1 MRCSAGDKTPGA
13 SPPNHDMSETN
24 HIKLPEGSIGRTTTT
39 LNLGPTHPATH
50 GVFQNIL
57 ELDGER
63 IVKAEATVG
72 YIHRAFE
79 KIAERR
85 PLYQITT
92 LTDRLNYCSA
102 PINNMGWHLTCEKLL
117 RIHTPKR
124 VDYLRVIVMELARI
138 TDHLICTSI
147 VGVDAGAFTGFL
159 YVMQFREL
167 VYEIYEEI
175 CGARLT
181 TNMGRIGG
189 FERDFP
195 PAAWEKLERFLKEY
209 PKAQKELET
218 LLVRNRIFYE
228 RTRGSGAISAERA
241 LNYGFTGPNLR
252 AAGVDYDVR
261 VHEPYCSYGDFD
273 FRIPVGTTGDNY
285 DRFMVRT
292 EEIWQSLSIIE
303 QAYRKIQDMNG
314 PDASVYHAEVPEYY
328 LPQKSEVYTKM
339 EALIWHFKIVMG
351 EVDIPAGEVYLAVEG
366 GNGELGFYLISDG
379 GRSPY
384 RLHFRRPCFIYY
396 QAYEEIVQGSMLS
409 DAVITMSSLNLIAGE
424 MDA

>member
-1 MRCSAGDKTPGA
+1 
-13 SPPNHDMSETN
+13 MSEHSN
-24 HIKLPEGSIGRTTTT
+24 IRLPEGSIGKTTTT

-63 IVKAEATVG
+63 IVKADATVG

-79 KIAERR
+79 KLAERR

-102 PINNMGWHLTCEKLL
+102 PLNNMGWHMTCEKLL
-117 RIHTPKR
+117 GIRTPKR

-159 YVMQFREL
+159 YVMQYREL

-189 FERDFP
+189 FERDFSNT
-195 PAAWEKLERFLKEY
+195 AWEKLERFLREY
-209 PKAQKELET
+209 PKAQRELES

-228 RTRGSGAISAERA
+228 RTRGTGGISAERA

-261 VHEPYCSYGDFD
+261 VHEPYASYEDFD

-303 QAYRKIQDMNG
+303 QAYRKVSEMKG
-314 PDASVYHAEVPEYY
+314 TEAEVYHADAPEYY
-328 LPQKSEVYTKM
+328 LPEKPDVYTKM
-339 EALIWHFKIVMG
+339 EALIYHFKIVMG
-351 EVDIPAGEVYLAVEG
+351 ETEIPPGEVYMGVEG

-396 QAYEEIVQGSMLS
+396 QAYEELIKGSMLS
-409 DAVITMSSLNLIAGE
+409 DAIITMSSLNLIAGE